1 MKGSRHVA
9 PSGGADEAFGLYVG
23 DWIFSSVHYL
33 KKGHLCGG
41 VNKWN
46 RSFVFTEWDKGLA
59 AVDNML
65 ILRHLKK
72 ICVSLLASR

>member
-1 MKGSRHVA
+1 MELGEELREGRKRLRDLRHVA
-9 PSGGADEAFGLYVG
+9 PSGGAVDAFGLYVG

-46 RSFVFTEWDKGLA
+46 RSFVFTEWDKA
-59 AVDNML
+59 WQQ
-65 ILRHLKK
+65 
-72 ICVSLLASR
+72 